1 MVNVVSNGV
10 ALCQKGAW
18 LCKKKHIQSL
28 AGRTFLFKAFLQCIV
43 CKGTGLLTAES
54 LPCVCGV
61 GSHAVLGVG
70 SSTCVD
76 SKEYKRN
83 KSLLFIA
90 GNCFTA
96 DCFNHTMFV

>member
-18 LCKKKHIQSL
+18 LCKKHKKQSPTSKTL
-28 AGRTFLFKAFLQCIV
+28 YKAFLQSIV
-43 CKGTGLLTAES
+43 CKGTGLLTVES

-70 SSTCVD
+70 SSTYVD
-76 SKEYKRN
+76 SDEYKIN
-83 KSLLFIA
+83 KWLLCIA
-90 GNCFTA
+90 GNGFTA